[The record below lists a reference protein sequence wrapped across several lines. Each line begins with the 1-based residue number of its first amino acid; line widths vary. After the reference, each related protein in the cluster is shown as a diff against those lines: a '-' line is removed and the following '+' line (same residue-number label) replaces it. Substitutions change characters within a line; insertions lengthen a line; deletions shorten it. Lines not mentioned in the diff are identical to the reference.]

1 MNWTEFPLTHP
12 APFSLILQH
21 CDPLDLL
28 SCRATCRSWRSWFT
42 SSASIW
48 SKLLTRMI
56 EANSCYMREVRRA
69 DSGNVGRDSALET
82 VYFLRGYRLRK
93 LLETSSETE
102 GDCLRICMK
111 LTRIL
116 NKDRAQPRVSQDT
129 MARVKKLERSIPV
142 MGPPALFIR
151 LKVNHPLVKK
161 IVAEMLCNLL
171 SCIILDKQDAT
182 NRDVKMLVF
191 RSMYGQDG
199 AQNFVYVDNLRVL
212 EEEEDSE
219 DSEAGPEG
227 VVLEGEHRLA
237 EALKLSLQP
246 SSGSRGEKRKT
257 ESEPGDEEDQAPP
270 AKRVRH
276 SDQDTVIENENGEET
291 DCAQEDVPESKSI
304 YALEEQEDKF
314 IFPTIL
320 DLLSFD
326 NDIVRNV
333 LIERC
338 NIDRLVVVPQ
348 FEKFLQYL
356 PHFQDSEKTIVGC
369 DSDGKVNSIKPAS
382 FTGSDSL
389 LVGSIETPMA
399 YNSPEKFVEFWG
411 GRDKRH
417 QWPEFAAHLAAADAS
432 GQAGGQGAGPSYNP
446 MVAATPAPGPSRE
459 AGSGN
464 TDPDTPVTVSDM
476 MASLAARGISIQK
489 K

>member
-1 MNWTEFPLTHP
+1 
-12 APFSLILQH
+12 
-21 CDPLDLL
+21 
-28 SCRATCRSWRSWFT
+28 
-42 SSASIW
+42 
-48 SKLLTRMI
+48 
-56 EANSCYMREVRRA
+56 MREVRRA
-69 DSGNVGRDSALET
+69 DSGNVGRDSSLET

-151 LKVNHPLVKK
+151 LKVDHPLVKK

-276 SDQDTVIENENGEET
+276 SDQDTEIENENGEET

-417 QWPEFAAHLAAADAS
+417 LWPEFAAHLAAADAS

>member
-1 MNWTEFPLTHP
+1 
-12 APFSLILQH
+12 
-21 CDPLDLL
+21 
-28 SCRATCRSWRSWFT
+28 
-42 SSASIW
+42 
-48 SKLLTRMI
+48 MI

-212 EEEEDSE
+212 EDSE

-276 SDQDTVIENENGEET
+276 FDQDTEIENENGEET